1 MRIVK
6 QRQVYWVDLEKVF
19 PKGNHY
25 QKGVRPC
32 LIVSNNLNNKYCDL
46 VTVIPLTTQ
55 EDHLPQHRWIYVNYK
70 KNYLLPEMIV
80 TIDKKYLM
88 GYYGH
93 INEGYYTQV
102 LKAMATQF
110 GLSGRIFYDEEDKE
124 FDN

>member
-19 PKGNHY
+19 PKDKHY
-25 QKGVRPC
+25 QKGIRPC
-32 LIVSNNLNNKYCDL
+32 LIVSNNFNNSYCDL

-110 GLSGRIFYDEEDKE
+110 GLSGRVFYDEDKE